1 MTGSIGLPFQE
12 PADNPIYQ
20 AALHENDW
28 ERFANDLE
36 PLRPKLERCIGLMTA
51 DWDETESIV
60 QETFQRAGVQR
71 QELADGSPLYPW
83 LRAIAVN
90 LSKQFLDRRARHAKP
105 TDWQD
110 TELAENRLHAPR
122 AGVLTEILRDELAT
136 KVWLAIGQ
144 LPQAYREA
152 IVLHYVDGMNYPE
165 MSALTGVPA
174 GALRARAMRARQLL
188 RSTLGSVVD
197 TWMRAT
203 TPDQESLQIEGS
215 EKNH

>member
-1 MTGSIGLPFQE
+1 MKDSNGFPRRE
-12 PADNPIYQ
+12 PADHPIYQ
-20 AALHENDW
+20 SALHGNDW
-28 ERFANDLE
+28 GRFATDLE
-36 PLRPKLERCIGLMTA
+36 PLRPKLVRCIGLMTA
-51 DWDETESIV
+51 DWDEAESIV

-71 QELADGSPLYPW
+71 QELADGSPIYPW

-105 TDWQD
+105 MDWQD
-110 TELAENRLHAPR
+110 TEPTENRLHAPR

-152 IVLHYVDGMNYPE
+152 VVLHYVDRMNYPE
-165 MSALTGVPA
+165 ISALTGVPA

-188 RSTLGSVVD
+188 RGNLGSVVD
-197 TWMRAT
+197 TWMRT
-203 TPDQESLQIEGS
+203 TRHDNDGS
-215 EKNH
+215 